1 MKVRNPSKYAVVILS
16 LVLVG
21 CTKNVGIP
29 IDMVD
34 VAEKIC
40 AVSHAKPE
48 MMVGRIWF
56 PSFKQDFYIQCKRE
70 DRQDKIEYTV
80 GVIK

>member
-1 MKVRNPSKYAVVILS
+1 MINPSKYATVFSV
-16 LVLVG
+16 LVLTG
-21 CTKNVGIP
+21 CSKNVGIP
-29 IDMVD
+29 MDMVG
-34 VAEKIC
+34 VAERIC
-40 AVSHAKPE
+40 AVSYMKPE